1 MKRMVMLDSLMPRN
15 FRGQF
20 YYGRNKIAKDYFIN
34 EGIKSDRVL
43 VIDEHGKQMGVL
55 LTKDAVNHALLRSL
69 DLVEISPHAKP
80 PVCKIM
86 DYGKHKYKLTR
97 KERTAKKQSRVKTSI
112 QKTKEVKFKT
122 RTGDNELD
130 WKIKQ
135 VKKFLSKG
143 NKVKFKEGMIVSNA
157 PGYYERGKFGIR
169 IENLI
174 TVIKEKKDFKF
185 SNLTLAPIDKTLIEK
200 KLLNKSEIN
209 WLNDYHYKVFKHLKK
224 FMNKLELIELKNSC
238 SNI

>member
-1 MKRMVMLDSLMPRN
+1 
-15 FRGQF
+15 
-20 YYGRNKIAKDYFIN
+20 
-34 EGIKSDRVL
+34 L
-43 VIDEHGKQMGVL
+43 VIDENGKQMGVL

-69 DLVEISPHAKP
+69 DLVEVSPGAQP

-143 NKVKFKEGMIVSNA
+143 NKVK
-157 PGYYERGKFGIR
+157 
-169 IENLI
+169 I
-174 TVIKEKKDFKF
+174 TVLFRGREITHPELGMNVLKTVRDSLLDEAILESPPGMSGNILSMTLMPPSNKIKKG
-185 SNLTLAPIDKTLIEK
+185 
-200 KLLNKSEIN
+200 
-209 WLNDYHYKVFKHLKK
+209 
-224 FMNKLELIELKNSC
+224 
-238 SNI
+238 

>member
-1 MKRMVMLDSLMPRN
+1 
-15 FRGQF
+15 
-20 YYGRNKIAKDYFIN
+20 
-34 EGIKSDRVL
+34 
-43 VIDEHGKQMGVL
+43 MGVL

-69 DLVEISPHAKP
+69 DLVEVSPGAQP

-97 KERTAKKQSRVKTSI
+97 KERPAKKQSRVKTSI

-143 NKVKFKEGMIVSNA
+143 NKVK
-157 PGYYERGKFGIR
+157 
-169 IENLI
+169 I
-174 TVIKEKKDFKF
+174 TVLFRGREITHPELGMNVLKTVRDSLLDEAILESPPGMSGNILSMTLMPP
-185 SNLTLAPIDKTLIEK
+185 SNKI
-200 KLLNKSEIN
+200 NKG
-209 WLNDYHYKVFKHLKK
+209 
-224 FMNKLELIELKNSC
+224 
-238 SNI
+238 

>member
-43 VIDEHGKQMGVL
+43 VIDENGKQMGVL

-69 DLVEISPHAKP
+69 DLVEVSPGAQP

-97 KERTAKKQSRVKTSI
+97 KERVAKKQSRVKTSI

-143 NKVKFKEGMIVSNA
+143 NKVK
-157 PGYYERGKFGIR
+157 
-169 IENLI
+169 I
-174 TVIKEKKDFKF
+174 TVLFRGREITHPELGMEVLKTVKDSLLDEAILETPPGLSGNILSMTLMPPSKK
-185 SNLTLAPIDKTLIEK
+185 I
-200 KLLNKSEIN
+200 NK
-209 WLNDYHYKVFKHLKK
+209 
-224 FMNKLELIELKNSC
+224 MNKG
-238 SNI
+238 

>member
-1 MKRMVMLDSLMPRN
+1 
-15 FRGQF
+15 
-20 YYGRNKIAKDYFIN
+20 
-34 EGIKSDRVL
+34 
-43 VIDEHGKQMGVL
+43 MGVL

-69 DLVEISPHAKP
+69 DLVEVSPGAQP

-122 RTGDNELD
+122 RTGENELD

-143 NKVKFKEGMIVSNA
+143 NKVK
-157 PGYYERGKFGIR
+157 
-169 IENLI
+169 I
-174 TVIKEKKDFKF
+174 TVMYRGREMARQDIGVQTLNRVVEILNDF
-185 SNLTLAPIDKTLIEK
+185 SQIDKQANLEGRRLSLILSPK
-200 KLLNKSEIN
+200 
-209 WLNDYHYKVFKHLKK
+209 
-224 FMNKLELIELKNSC
+224 
-238 SNI
+238 

>member
-1 MKRMVMLDSLMPRN
+1 
-15 FRGQF
+15 
-20 YYGRNKIAKDYFIN
+20 
-34 EGIKSDRVL
+34 
-43 VIDEHGKQMGVL
+43 MGVL

-69 DLVEISPHAKP
+69 DLVEVSPGAQP

-97 KERTAKKQSRVKTSI
+97 KERVAKKQSRVKTSI

-143 NKVKFKEGMIVSNA
+143 NKVK
-157 PGYYERGKFGIR
+157 
-169 IENLI
+169 I
-174 TVIKEKKDFKF
+174 TVLFRGREITHPELGMNVLKTVRDSLLDEAILESPPGMSGNILSMTLMPP
-185 SNLTLAPIDKTLIEK
+185 SNKI
-200 KLLNKSEIN
+200 NKG
-209 WLNDYHYKVFKHLKK
+209 
-224 FMNKLELIELKNSC
+224 
-238 SNI
+238 

>member
-43 VIDEHGKQMGVL
+43 VIDENGKQMGVL

-69 DLVEISPHAKP
+69 DLVEVSPGAQP

-97 KERTAKKQSRVKTSI
+97 KERVAKKQSRVKTSI

-143 NKVKFKEGMIVSNA
+143 NKVK
-157 PGYYERGKFGIR
+157 
-169 IENLI
+169 I
-174 TVIKEKKDFKF
+174 TVLFRGREITHPELGMNVLKTVRDSLLDEAILESPPGMSGNILSMTLMPP
-185 SNLTLAPIDKTLIEK
+185 SNKI
-200 KLLNKSEIN
+200 NKG
-209 WLNDYHYKVFKHLKK
+209 
-224 FMNKLELIELKNSC
+224 
-238 SNI
+238 

>member
-20 YYGRNKIAKDYFIN
+20 YYGRNKIAKDYFVN

-43 VIDEHGKQMGVL
+43 VIDENGKQMGVL

-69 DLVEISPHAKP
+69 DLVEVSPGAQP

-97 KERTAKKQSRVKTSI
+97 KERVAKKQSRVKTSI

-143 NKVKFKEGMIVSNA
+143 NKVK
-157 PGYYERGKFGIR
+157 
-169 IENLI
+169 I
-174 TVIKEKKDFKF
+174 TVLFRGREITHPELGMNVLKTVRDSLLDEAILESPPGMSGNILSMTLMPP
-185 SNLTLAPIDKTLIEK
+185 SNKI
-200 KLLNKSEIN
+200 NKG
-209 WLNDYHYKVFKHLKK
+209 
-224 FMNKLELIELKNSC
+224 
-238 SNI
+238 